1 MKPAVIFFAA
11 VLLCAPLSDHA
22 QAAVKGDG
30 GSGAA
35 GREQIC
41 SKAENILR
49 IGSRAPEITLES
61 LMEDTMR
68 LSQVKSNLLLLDFW
82 TSYCSTC
89 QVEYQSTLLPLYY
102 KYYHQGF
109 QVFAV
114 SFDTDAAKWLQ
125 AIEEN
130 KYAWIQVADFGG
142 ISGSA
147 IARRYQIEAI
157 PTNYLLDENGFILA
171 KNLRGKQLESFV
183 EQYLE
188 GK

>member
-1 MKPAVIFFAA
+1 MEPAVIFFAA
-11 VLLCAPLSDHA
+11 VLLCAPMPG
-22 QAAVKGDG
+22 QTQTAVKGD
-30 GSGAA
+30 SGRGTASR
-35 GREQIC
+35 GQIC
-41 SKAENILR
+41 SNAENLVR

-61 LMEDTMR
+61 LTEDTMR

-82 TSYCSTC
+82 TSHCSTC

-142 ISGSA
+142 IRGSE

>member
-11 VLLCAPLSDHA
+11 VLLCAPMPGQT
-22 QAAVKGDG
+22 QAAVKEDG
-30 GSGAA
+30 GSGTA

-41 SKAENILR
+41 RKAENIVR

-61 LMEDTMR
+61 LTEDTMH
-68 LSQVKSNLLLLDFW
+68 LSQIKSNLLLLDFW

-125 AIEEN
+125 AVEEH
-130 KYAWIQVADFGG
+130 KYAWIQVADFSG
-142 ISGSA
+142 ISRSE
-147 IARRYQIEAI
+147 IARRYQIEDI
-157 PTNYLLDENGFILA
+157 PTNYLLDENGFVLA

-188 GK
+188 EK